1 MAVKASASIT
11 LSFMVDIKATYR
23 YYKLQASTASAP
35 SAPTAYPPSSS
46 SGWDDVEPRYTSGST
61 NTLYFVDCTVF
72 TNNTF
77 AYSAVSKSSSYEAA
91 KEAFNKAVA
100 AGNAANS
107 ANNKIDN
114 LQIGGR
120 NLLLGSTNPVNKF
133 DWHGANGSVTKTE
146 ETMLGAKGILLNV
159 TAESTSWQYCSYAF
173 GSSRMKLIKPGTYY
187 TLSFDVYPS
196 INDTI
201 MFWIADGNSSN
212 AVAGNSES
220 KNIVANQWN
229 HISLTIKTYSTITI
243 SGQVIYIVGINSLA
257 TYKICNFKLE
267 EGNKATDW
275 TPAPEDVD
283 AAINAKIASVDV
295 EYYLSTSATSLSGGS
310 WVTTAPEWVNGK
322 YMWSRTKITNGAGTV
337 TYKPSSNG
345 TCIAG
350 AKGDTGATGAT
361 GATGNGVKTIVEQ
374 YYKSTSATSLS
385 GGSWSTTYP
394 GWENGKYIWTRSVI
408 TYTNNSTATTDA
420 VCVTGQKGDTG
431 ATGKGVKSSAVTY
444 QASTSGTT
452 IPTGTWSTSIPSVSD
467 GSYLWTRTIIT
478 YTDNSTTTS
487 YSVGKMGDTGA
498 TGATGPQGPTGADG
512 KGVKSTEI
520 TYQAWSNGTSTPTG
534 TWSSSPPATS
544 ASKPYLWT
552 RTIITYTDNTT
563 STSYSVGSTPEGI
576 VVGGRNLALQTKDFT
591 ASNQYWS
598 INSLFTR
605 SVDIDGF
612 TVMSASRTFASD
624 AYWNRLIPHKYIP
637 VEDMH
642 NGITV
647 SFDFKCDNLS
657 NLDNGCV
664 CSLQTY
670 NASNAIIGQF
680 ESQNI
685 KTLAFTKLDKPL
697 SDGIW
702 VRASVVFT
710 EEQLKTHNANY
721 TDDDVSYASVSFQL
735 VKNGSIHFRK
745 IKIEY
750 GNKATDWSPAPEDVD
765 EKIDDAAKVATNYLD
780 FTEGT
785 GLVIGDMTSE
795 TLGNNV
801 LIDSDSVDIRNGTTV
816 NASFGASKIELGK
829 NNDNARIKLVN
840 DRMTINVAKES
851 LYNLYWANIV
861 SKYLILS
868 SIERDDLFDTSVPE
882 GGWPPYIYIKR
893 IDKKVTVNNVSDIL
907 YTGTVYVGCEQAYIS
922 IDKVE
927 EGSSSYNSTGK
938 ITMYGSSINVESN
951 AINFKTGNSS
961 LTKNSNYRIYG
972 GRVIYSNS
980 SGSTGTITLSETAA
994 NFSFLE
1000 IHYGNSNYQLT
1011 TRVYSPNGKKV
1022 PLFFDYMANSKTH
1035 QILTKKVTISKT
1047 SITTDTSYSGYG
1059 NIIDGGTIYVG
1070 TENKVKIY
1078 YVIGFE

>member
-46 SGWDDVEPRYTSGST
+46 SGWDDTEPRYTSGST
-61 NTLYFVDCTVF
+61 NTLYFVDCTVL
-72 TNNTF
+72 TNNSFT
-77 AYSAVSKSSSYEAA
+77 YSKVSVSSSYEAA
-91 KEAFNKAVA
+91 KEAYNKAQ
-100 AGNAANS
+100 NAQNTANS
-107 ANNKIDN
+107 ANSKIDN
-114 LQIGGR
+114 LEIGGR
-120 NLLLGSTNPVNKF
+120 NLLFDTKTMKSWKKGKMLSVKYGQTDYLHENNAVKLTNTKSNGSPGDVWFEESKFNVLANRVGKRTFSIWAKTDDPSLGGYLALMYRISTNTAHRKNF
-133 DWHGANGSVTKTE
+133 YLSTEWEQYTFSYDVTE
-146 ETMLGAKGILLNV
+146 DLGDGYIDFIYLNV
-159 TAESTSWQYCSYAF
+159 VGAS
-173 GSSRMKLIKPGTYY
+173 P
-187 TLSFDVYPS
+187 
-196 INDTI
+196 
-201 MFWIADGNSSN
+201 
-212 AVAGNSES
+212 
-220 KNIVANQWN
+220 
-229 HISLTIKTYSTITI
+229 
-243 SGQVIYIVGINSLA
+243 IYICYPKHEI
-257 TYKICNFKLE
+257 
-267 EGNKATDW
+267 GNKATDW

-283 AAINAKIASVDV
+283 SAINAKIASVDV

-310 WVTTAPEWVNGK
+310 WVTTAPTWVNGK

-408 TYTNNSTATTDA
+408 TYTNNSTATTDP

-452 IPTGTWSTSIPSVSD
+452 IPTGTWSTSIPSVAA

-498 TGATGPQGPTGADG
+498 TGATGPQGPTGDAG

-534 TWSSSPPATS
+534 TWSPSPPATS

-552 RTIITYTDNTT
+552 RTIITYTDNST

-576 VVGGRNLALQTKDFT
+576 VVGGRNLLRNTDNLTKWVKESGISVTPDSDGWYKVTDSSHTNSSWGIYQDFSGYEQNTDYTISVYLQT
-591 ASNQYWS
+591 
-598 INSLFTR
+598 
-605 SVDIDGF
+605 G
-612 TVMSASRTFASD
+612 SRTPCLAIGYGGWGS
-624 AYWNRLIPHKYIP
+624 NVITGSSTKTKYSYTFNTGSNTAALRIY
-637 VEDMH
+637 
-642 NGITV
+642 I
-647 SFDFKCDNLS
+647 KLS
-657 NLDNGCV
+657 P
-664 CSLQTY
+664 T
-670 NASNAIIGQF
+670 AAGQNF
-680 ESQNI
+680 YV
-685 KTLAFTKLDKPL
+685 KLPKL
-697 SDGIW
+697 
-702 VRASVVFT
+702 
-710 EEQLKTHNANY
+710 EK
-721 TDDDVSYASVSFQL
+721 
-735 VKNGSIHFRK
+735 
-745 IKIEY
+745 
-750 GNKATDWSPAPEDVD
+750 GNKATDWSPAPEDVN
-765 EKIDDAAKVATNYLD
+765 EKIDDASKVATNYID
-780 FTEGT
+780 FTEGA
-785 GLVIGDMTSE
+785 GLVVGDMTSE
-795 TLGNNV
+795 TLCNNV
-801 LIDSDSVDIRNGTTV
+801 LIDSDSVDIRDGTTV
-816 NASFGASKIELGK
+816 NASFGATTTIGRPNWFNVHIDNNSVDIRSGSRVNASFGSKDIELAANSDTGGIYLCNKTASLEVRTNGLYISSKHVLSLRSGPNSTLFLGSTGSPLKIEG
-829 NNDNARIKLVN
+829 N
-840 DRMTINVAKES
+840 
-851 LYNLYWANIV
+851 
-861 SKYLILS
+861 
-868 SIERDDLFDTSVPE
+868 
-882 GGWPPYIYIKR
+882 
-893 IDKKVTVNNVSDIL
+893 
-907 YTGTVYVGCEQAYIS
+907 
-922 IDKVE
+922 
-927 EGSSSYNSTGK
+927 
-938 ITMYGSSINVESN
+938 SINFAVGD
-951 AINFKTGNSS
+951 TP

-1000 IHYGNSNYQLT
+1000 IHYGTSNYQLT
-1011 TRVYSPNGKKV
+1011 TRVYDPNNKKV
-1022 PLFFDYMANSKTH
+1022 PLFFDYMVDSTTH

-1070 TENKVKIY
+1070 TENSVRIY